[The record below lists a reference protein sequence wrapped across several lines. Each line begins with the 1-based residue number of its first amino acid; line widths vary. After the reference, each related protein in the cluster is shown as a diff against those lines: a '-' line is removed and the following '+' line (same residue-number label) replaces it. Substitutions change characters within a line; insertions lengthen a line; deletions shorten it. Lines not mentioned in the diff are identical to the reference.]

1 MTVLG
6 TAADVAR
13 IGFDVIGA
21 IWPTLEDAI
30 RGGAQREILEA
41 SLRASITA
49 AERVARARVEQR
61 AGRRI
66 NPLLVL
72 AVQLDDLADEL
83 ALHDQLDDARTL
95 RDIAKAYRETFPAG
109 HAGNNRRDA

>member
-30 RGGAQREILEA
+30 RGGTQREILEA

-49 AERVARARVEQR
+49 AERVARARVEGR

-66 NPLLVL
+66 EPLLVA
-72 AVQLDDLADEL
+72 AVHVEDAADEL
-83 ALHDQLDDARTL
+83 AALGQAADAASL
-95 RDIAKAYRETFPAG
+95 REIARKYRAG
-109 HAGNNRRDA
+109 